1 MDANKGKGK
10 VGGDAAA
17 AAPAAPAEPEEKE
30 AAPVNP
36 LFAAL
41 NKGGAITAN
50 LKKVTRDMTN
60 KDKKV
65 SGKISDSGPKKVPA
79 PKKKAPPK
87 KVKPPAIRKQG
98 FRIWIENYVEG
109 LEEITDATIKNEV
122 YIVNCS
128 NCAFKISTK
137 VKQVTI
143 DSCKKVQCEISEV
156 LTGVDMVNTKGSTLY

>member
-17 AAPAAPAEPEEKE
+17 APAAPAESDEKE

-60 KDKKV
+60 KDKKI
-65 SGKISDSGPKKVPA
+65 SGKIADSGPKKTAA
-79 PKKKAPPK
+79 PKKKAAPK
-87 KVKPPAIRKQG
+87 NVKPPAIRKQG
-98 FRIWIENYVEG
+98 FRI
-109 LEEITDATIKNEV
+109 
-122 YIVNCS
+122 
-128 NCAFKISTK
+128 
-137 VKQVTI
+137 
-143 DSCKKVQCEISEV
+143 
-156 LTGVDMVNTKGSTLY
+156 